1 MFSKSIP
8 VFSVLLFVLIMY
20 SCAETKKDDN
30 VKVEEVTNEIV
41 DSTINTGEEIRY
53 SVSLGI
59 MPDMNYEGEGM
70 LIGLVNKEAV
80 GEIAGLIKGDVLV
93 DMDGYKIVNLF
104 TYTKALSQYK
114 EGDAAKITIKR
125 EDQLM
130 VLEAQF

>member
-1 MFSKSIP
+1 
-8 VFSVLLFVLIMY
+8 MY